1 MKTEQALQTDF
12 PAKAAKTKKNFRW
25 TVVIWLLIGGIIN
38 YLDRT
43 NLSIAAPAMIKE
55 LDLNMTHIGLLGTIF
70 SWTYACMQLPSGWLI
85 DKFGAKRIYSI
96 AVLWWSIAT
105 ALTGACNKMLTLV
118 GARFLLGVGE
128 APCMPSNAKITSQ
141 WFPKSER
148 GLATGFWDASSKV
161 GPAIAPPILVAI
173 QVAFG
178 WRALFFITGAIGIV
192 FILLFMKFY
201 KTPDQSKLLSKEEY
215 DYIKAEGGASTDTV
229 ESTNIKWRELF
240 KYRSVWGMIG
250 GFFCTIWIWNIF
262 LTFLPLYLLNTQ
274 NITFKEL
281 GIYAAIPYL
290 GGIVGN
296 LGGGYITK
304 VLADKKICSPINAK
318 RGLIAVSALLAAAFV
333 ILLPFVHGLAI
344 TITLMTLA
352 LCVVSAITG
361 SAWAL
366 SGDVAPPAMV
376 GSVGAIQNF
385 GGYFGGAFAP
395 LVTGIILDTTGSY
408 SLAFISGGVIA
419 GFAAFFYWFIVKEPI
434 KPAKEA

>member
-1 MKTEQALQTDF
+1 
-12 PAKAAKTKKNFRW
+12 
-25 TVVIWLLIGGIIN
+25 
-38 YLDRT
+38 
-43 NLSIAAPAMIKE
+43 
-55 LDLNMTHIGLLGTIF
+55 
-70 SWTYACMQLPSGWLI
+70 
-85 DKFGAKRIYSI
+85 
-96 AVLWWSIAT
+96 
-105 ALTGACNKMLTLV
+105 
-118 GARFLLGVGE
+118 
-128 APCMPSNAKITSQ
+128 
-141 WFPKSER
+141 
-148 GLATGFWDASSKV
+148 
-161 GPAIAPPILVAI
+161 VAI

-178 WRALFFITGAIGIV
+178 WRSLFFITGGIGIV

-201 KTPDQSKLLSKEEY
+201 KSPDQSKFLSKEEY

-240 KYRSVWGMIG
+240 KYKSVWGMIF

-274 NITFKEL
+274 NVSFKEL
-281 GIYAAIPYL
+281 GIYAAIPWV

-296 LGGGYITK
+296 LGGGYIAK
-304 VLADKKICSPINAK
+304 KLSDKKICSPINAK

-333 ILLPFVHGLAI
+333 IILPFVHGLAI

-352 LCVVSAITG
+352 LCVISAITG

-395 LVTGIILDTTGSY
+395 LVTGMILDATGSY
-408 SLAFISGGVIA
+408 SMAFISGGIIA

-434 KPAKEA
+434 KPTEE